1 MAGNSQHTE
10 KALAKRHLIQKAS
23 QTERK
28 QLIPLKV
35 KDSLQVQNQNGNRPT
50 K

>member
-1 MAGNSQHTE
+1 MAGNSQKNRESTG
-10 KALAKRHLIQKAS
+10 KRHLIQKAS